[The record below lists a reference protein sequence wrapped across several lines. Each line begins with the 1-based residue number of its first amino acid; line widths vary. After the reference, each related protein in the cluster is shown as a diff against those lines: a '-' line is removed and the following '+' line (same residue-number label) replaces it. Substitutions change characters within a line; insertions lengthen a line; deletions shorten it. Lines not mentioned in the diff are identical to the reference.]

1 MHGFMERF
9 VYLLARM
16 MRSHLSPERSSRGR
30 YRRPAP
36 RLIMIQ
42 AASRRWSLGTGYR
55 SGGERR

>member
-16 MRSHLSPERSSRGR
+16 MRSLGSPQGSSQGR
-30 YRRPAP
+30 YHRPTP

-42 AASRRWSLGTGYR
+42 AAARRWSLGTGYR
-55 SGGERR
+55 SGDERR